1 MKSEFQ
7 IGDKVVTTG
16 YAYYE
21 KNVPIGTHGTI
32 IRLRHRYSGSSA
44 EYYQY
49 KVKFDDLK
57 YDTSDSN
64 IDNLYSHSNIEFVT

>member
-7 IGDKVVTTG
+7 IGDKVITTG

-21 KNVPIGTHGTI
+21 KNVPRGSKGII
-32 IRLRHRYSGSSA
+32 IRLRHRYSGSTA

-49 KVKFDDLK
+49 KVKFDDPL

-64 IDNLYSHSNIEFVT
+64 LDNLYSNSNIELSS

>member
-7 IGDKVVTTG
+7 IGDRVITTG

-21 KNVPIGTHGTI
+21 KNVPMGSKGTI
-32 IRLRHRYSGSSA
+32 IKLRHRYSGSSA

-49 KVKFDDLK
+49 KVKFDDPR
-57 YDTSDSN
+57 YDTSESN
-64 IDNLYSHSNIEFVT
+64 LDNLYTDNHIDIE